1 MEVHFVKKLEKDW
14 SKYYKSKNSISFNS
28 ATSCLFA
35 SIGALKIGYGDEV
48 IVSPYTMTA
57 CALAP
62 LIYGA
67 IPIFADVEIETGC
80 LDPQSI
86 KQKITKKQKQ

>member
-1 MEVHFVKKLEKDW
+1 M
-14 SKYYKSKNSISFNS
+14 
-28 ATSCLFA
+28 
-35 SIGALKIGYGDEV
+35 
-48 IVSPYTMTA
+48 
-57 CALAP
+57 LAP

-86 KQKITKKQKQ
+86 KQITKKTKAIIVVHQFGFPANMKEIVKIAKKNKIKIIKIVTGTWY